1 MSDKIIAM
9 IPARIGSTR
18 LKFKNLALVNK
29 KPLIYY
35 SINASIESNIFD
47 KIIINSD
54 DNVFKKIANRY
65 KVGFYNRPKNLVVT
79 I

>member
-1 MSDKIIAM
+1 MYSWIMSDKIIAM

-35 SINASIESNIFD
+35 SINASIESNI
-47 KIIINSD
+47 
-54 DNVFKKIANRY
+54 
-65 KVGFYNRPKNLVVT
+65 
-79 I
+79 